1 MTNLTETSKEDMEKV
16 LVGRGSTHR
25 VEVEVEEPGTV
36 IRSKGGT
43 GANRLISCHDCIACF
58 FYRWEFLTNDYDIG
72 FGLFLKSDVSRWR
85 GLRVSTVVSS
95 KTALCVVD
103 TAEDCN

>member
-1 MTNLTETSKEDMEKV
+1 MNSENLLLLQLNWGGDIPEELFLTNLTETSKEDMEKV

-43 GANRLISCHDCIACF
+43 GGNRLISCHDCISCF
-58 FYRWEFLTNDYDIG
+58 FL
-72 FGLFLKSDVSRWR
+72 
-85 GLRVSTVVSS
+85 
-95 KTALCVVD
+95 
-103 TAEDCN
+103 

>member
-1 MTNLTETSKEDMEKV
+1 MAIVSF
-16 LVGRGSTHR
+16 LVMIVSL
-25 VEVEVEEPGTV
+25 
-36 IRSKGGT
+36 
-43 GANRLISCHDCIACF
+43 AF
-58 FYRWEFLTNDYDIG
+58 FYRWKFLTNDYDIG

-103 TAEDCN
+103 NAEDCN